1 MPNRTA
7 APVLVIL
14 IGCAFS
20 STIGQGL
27 PSIPGTS
34 SIMKSVP
41 NVSSIS
47 PGNAA
52 GVLGYCMK
60 NKVLSGG
67 DATNVLGGLM
77 KKPGITSSSGYSAG
91 QAGNIVTGQGKKFSL
106 NQVPSQV
113 KSQACNAVLKQA
125 PKYL

>member
-1 MPNRTA
+1 MPTRTA
-7 APVLVIL
+7 APAFVIL
-14 IGCAFS
+14 LTCSFPSAV
-20 STIGQGL
+20 GQGL

-34 SIMKSVP
+34 SIMKGLP

-52 GVLGYCMK
+52 GVLSYCVK

-67 DATNVLGGLM
+67 NSTNVLNGLM
-77 KKPGITSSSGYSAG
+77 KKPGIASSSGYSTG
-91 QAGNIVTGQGKKFSL
+91 QAGNIVTGQGQKFSL

-125 PKYL
+125 PKFL

>member
-1 MPNRTA
+1 MPHRTA
-7 APVLVIL
+7 APALVMLLTSAIS
-14 IGCAFS
+14 AAVAQS
-20 STIGQGL
+20 L

-34 SIMKSVP
+34 SLMKGIP

-52 GVLGYCMK
+52 GVLGYCVQ
-60 NKVLSGG
+60 NKVLGG
-67 DATNVLGGLM
+67 NSATSTLGGLM

-91 QAGNIVTGQGKKFSL
+91 KAGNILTGQGQKFSL

-125 PKYL
+125 PKFL

>member
-1 MPNRTA
+1 MTNRTA
-7 APVLVIL
+7 APFLAVLLAVTVPP
-14 IGCAFS
+14 AV
-20 STIGQGL
+20 GQSM
-27 PSIPGTS
+27 PKIPGAS
-34 SIMKSVP
+34 SLMKGVP

-52 GVLGYCMK
+52 GVLSYCMK

-67 DATNVLGGLM
+67 NATSALNGLV
-77 KKPGITSSSGYSAG
+77 KKPGVKSSSAFSTG
-91 QAGNIVTGQGKKFSL
+91 QAGNIVTGNGQKYSL

-125 PKYL
+125 PKLL